1 MKLIPIEDRGKYRC
15 HFCGET
21 RSVKYL
27 VNCFDP
33 VVASEPIEV
42 ACCNRC
48 AFQIGLESGFAN
60 ERIRQP
66 TNTEGELPHDK

>member
-33 VVASEPIEV
+33 VVSSEPIEV

-48 AFQIGLESGFAN
+48 CALLISCEK
-60 ERIRQP
+60 
-66 TNTEGELPHDK
+66 GEFPHDK

>member
-27 VNCFDP
+27 VNYFDP
-33 VVASEPIEV
+33 VETSEPIEV

-48 AFQIGLESGFAN
+48 ALRIGF
-60 ERIRQP
+60 
-66 TNTEGELPHDK
+66 TKGELPHDK